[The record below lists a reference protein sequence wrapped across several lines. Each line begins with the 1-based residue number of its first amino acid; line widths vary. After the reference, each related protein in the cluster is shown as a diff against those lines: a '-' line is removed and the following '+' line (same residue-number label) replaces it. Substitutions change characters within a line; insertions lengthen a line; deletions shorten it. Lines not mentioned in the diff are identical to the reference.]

1 MRHKFSILIAT
12 TNHGKQRE
20 YRQLLADLPLRLVFP
35 EEVAAALTV
44 EESGQTYAENAAL
57 KARAWAAA
65 TGLVAL
71 ADDSGLEVEAL
82 GGAPGVYS
90 ARYAPGPSPTDAD
103 RRRHLLR
110 QLEGQPRPWR
120 ARFVCVIA
128 VATPTG
134 ALHFAEGTC
143 EGEIIPTERGSH
155 GFGCDPIFWLPE
167 LERTMAELLPE
178 EKNRLSHR
186 GRAAAAIRPVLKAL
200 AAGQGASER

>member
-1 MRHKFSILIAT
+1 MGPDVRPWPVT
-12 TNHGKQRE
+12 PPP
-20 YRQLLADLPLRLVFP
+20 DP

-44 EESGQTYAENAAL
+44 EESGQTYAENAAA

-82 GGAPGVYS
+82 GGAPGVFS

-103 RRRHLLR
+103 RRRHLLL

-155 GFGCDPIFWLPE
+155 GFGYDPIFWLPE

>member
-1 MRHKFSILIAT
+1 M
-12 TNHGKQRE
+12 
-20 YRQLLADLPLRLVFP
+20 
-35 EEVAAALTV
+35 
-44 EESGQTYAENAAL
+44 
-57 KARAWAAA
+57 
-65 TGLVAL
+65 
-71 ADDSGLEVEAL
+71 
-82 GGAPGVYS
+82 
-90 ARYAPGPSPTDAD
+90 
-103 RRRHLLR
+103 
-110 QLEGQPRPWR
+110 
-120 ARFVCVIA
+120 IA

-155 GFGCDPIFWLPE
+155 GFGYDPIFWLPE